1 MELADRDV
9 LIGTGLPKRAARA
22 LLIGLVLALAAS
34 AAVTART
41 SGTYTAEADFFADSA
56 AGPCRETT
64 AHLVATE
71 GPADTATVD
80 LTYSVVG
87 SCGDADGLSY
97 YELSSLGP
105 VTISSRDLRI
115 NPALRRATLDTI
127 IDVYDDEGGTTVAVR
142 VQAAWKTGPAGM
154 LATISLSAPYLNP
167 LYLTNPLS
175 TVDARLSAS

>member
-1 MELADRDV
+1 MELADRNV
-9 LIGTGLPKRAARA
+9 LTGMGRPKPARA
-22 LLIGLVLALAAS
+22 LLIGLALALTAS
-34 AAVTART
+34 ATVTART
-41 SGTYTAEADFFADSA
+41 SATYTAEADFFADSA
-56 AGPCRETT
+56 AGVCRETT
-64 AHLVATE
+64 AHIVATE
-71 GPADTATVD
+71 GPGDTATVD

-97 YELSSLGP
+97 NELSSLGQ

-127 IDVYDDEGGTTVAVR
+127 IDVYDDEGGTTAAVR
-142 VQAAWKTGPAGM
+142 VQATWKAGPAGTV
-154 LATISLSAPYLNP
+154 ATISVSAPYLNP